1 MAGDWI
7 KMRTNLD
14 RDPAVVRI
22 SSGLKTD
29 RFAVVGRLHTIWA
42 WANEHLVDGQDVP
55 IDSAFLDALVECP
68 GFAEQMRRVGWLSGR
83 DGSIDFPGFER
94 HNGASA
100 KARAMDSDRKK
111 RVRKMSGSQPDE
123 NRTREEKRREEEG
136 KQHARAAGAA
146 DETPTEADPEPG
158 THSSDCQHAA
168 GRPKPARG
176 DAGATE
182 IANGRHGA
190 AGDEWRRAG
199 WVHDEWAR
207 VVAAWNATER
217 AVPWTLLSPP
227 NGFADLAASPGWV
240 ESALAAVAMLPECRR
255 FERPV
260 PWTQFV
266 REIDRILAG
275 EFRDPREDRRELAA
289 AGGAKQQRR
298 GNL

>member
-83 DGSIDFPGFER
+83 DGSLDFPGFER

-100 KARAMDSDRKK
+100 KARAMDSERKK
-111 RVRKMSGSQPDE
+111 SVRKMSGLQPDE
-123 NRTREEKRREEEG
+123 NRTREEKRREEEL
-136 KQHARAAGAA
+136 HTHTPREPAARK
-146 DETPTEADPEPG
+146 PEAVKPEPVG
-158 THSSDCQHAA
+158 WAA
-168 GRPKPARG
+168 
-176 DAGATE
+176 E
-182 IANGRHGA
+182 
-190 AGDEWRRAG
+190 EWQRF
-199 WVHDEWAR
+199 
-207 VVAAWNATER
+207 VAVWNATER
-217 AVPWTLLSPP
+217 AEPWRHLTAPD
-227 NGFADLAASPGWV
+227 GWADLAAAPGWLDR
-240 ESALAAVAMLPECRR
+240 ALQALAMLPSRA
-255 FERPV
+255 F
-260 PWTQFV
+260 FV
-266 REIDRILAG
+266 RPLPLTRFFGYIDRIRAG
-275 EFRDPREDRRELAA
+275 EFADAQRPAPQSVA
-289 AGGAKQQRR
+289 VKAPRR